1 MRAAQ
6 MIQDSPIWSTC
17 CGGKWDPQE
26 YGVVMEIKESFDS
39 GLGEFHPGSSTDN
52 LPGGSRVPAFR
63 TNTYPEQKAN
73 QPVEKAHCS
82 ESQL

>member
-1 MRAAQ
+1 
-6 MIQDSPIWSTC
+6 
-17 CGGKWDPQE
+17 
-26 YGVVMEIKESFDS
+26 MEIKESFDS

-52 LPGGSRVPAFR
+52 LPGGSRVLAFR